1 MNKKSTLRKALSY
14 TKRFIPL
21 ILLSLLLALITALI
35 TLYIPILV
43 GNAVDAMIGKGAVD
57 FRLIGTV
64 LIKIAAVT
72 VIGAVM
78 QWLMS
83 VINNHVTYS
92 VVRDMRE
99 DAFKKIHSLPISY
112 IDSHR
117 HGDIISRV
125 VNDAEQFSDGLLLGF
140 TQLFTGIVTIIGTLV
155 FMLYIR
161 WEMALLVFILTPLS
175 LFVARFIARR
185 SHRLFMRRA
194 QDTGEA
200 TGYVNEMINNQKVTV
215 AFSNEENAVSG
226 FDTVNKR
233 LAKSTLGA
241 IFYSSLVN
249 PSTRFINSVIYAA
262 VGMSGAIFSIVG
274 KITVGGLTCF
284 LSYAGQYAKPFNEI
298 SGVITELQNAL
309 ACASRVFDFIEEKE
323 ETPSAKNE
331 GKEAVGNITFE
342 HVSFSYSED
351 KPLLT
356 DINLDI
362 KAGQHVA
369 IVGPTGCGKTTLIN
383 LLMRFYDVRSGRILL
398 DGRDIREISREE
410 LRKSFGM
417 VLQDTWLSNGS
428 VRDNIAIGK
437 PDATDEEIISAAKAA
452 HAHSF
457 IRRLKNGYDTPLGE
471 SGESLSQGERQL
483 LCIARIMLT
492 SPPML
497 ILDEATSSIDT
508 RTELKIQDAFSCLMK
523 GKTSFIVAHRL
534 STIREADMILVMK
547 DGNIIETGSHTEL
560 LARGGFYSHLYNSQF
575 AGREQQ

>member
-64 LIKIAAVT
+64 LIKITAVT

-383 LLMRFYDVRSGRILL
+383 LLMRFYDVCSGRILL

-437 PDATDEEIISAAKAA
+437 PDATDEEIISAARAA

-547 DGNIIETGSHTEL
+547 DGNIIETGNHTEL

>member
-112 IDSHR
+112 IDSRR

-175 LFVARFIARR
+175 LFVARFIASR

-383 LLMRFYDVRSGRILL
+383 LLMRFYDVCSGRILL

-437 PDATDEEIISAAKAA
+437 PDATDEEIISAARAA

-534 STIREADMILVMK
+534 STIREADVILVMK
-547 DGNIIETGSHTEL
+547 DGNIIETGNHTEL

>member
-43 GNAVDAMIGKGAVD
+43 GNAVDAMIGKGVVD

-83 VINNHVTYS
+83 VINNYVTYS

-200 TGYVNEMINNQKVTV
+200 TGYVNEMVNNQKVTV

-437 PDATDEEIISAAKAA
+437 PDATDEEIISAARAA

-483 LCIARIMLT
+483 LCIARIMLS

-547 DGNIIETGSHTEL
+547 DGNIIETGKHTEL

>member
-43 GNAVDAMIGKGAVD
+43 GNAVDAMIGKGVVD

-83 VINNHVTYS
+83 VINNYVTYS

-437 PDATDEEIISAAKAA
+437 PDATDEEIISAARAA

-547 DGNIIETGSHTEL
+547 DGNIIETGKHTEL

>member
-64 LIKIAAVT
+64 LIKITAVT

-161 WEMALLVFILTPLS
+161 WEMALIVVVLTPLS
-175 LFVARFIARR
+175 LFVARFIATR
-185 SHRLFMRRA
+185 SHKLFMRRA

-437 PDATDEEIISAAKAA
+437 PDATDEEIISAARAA

-534 STIREADMILVMK
+534 STIREAHVILVMR
-547 DGNIIETGSHTEL
+547 DGNIIETGNHTEL